1 MFHRLYDMK
10 GSVKGNIAMTISK
23 TFSGLNENALRYL
36 LPIWMSAYSG
46 VVLRLVFGCASFW
59 VTGMFTRRSA
69 VATTVRQKFR
79 MFALGAICV
88 FGYMFFLLEGL
99 TYTTPISSSIFISM
113 QPIWVFTICVIFLH
127 ERITGRKIAGILLG
141 LSGALVIILTQK
153 SSDVAS
159 DPFRGNMF
167 CLFSSV
173 LYSLYLVFEK
183 QMLARTDMVTVT
195 KWTFF
200 GGMCSS
206 LVMICFT
213 GWDAPVLNQHL
224 FSTPML
230 VLLFVLIFPTTVS
243 YFLIAIGLRNLSAT
257 VVALYGYLI
266 LVVAAL
272 VSYVLG
278 QDHFDW
284 WQMLAVVFIVFS
296 VYFVEISES
305 RENAKPLTGK

>member
-1 MFHRLYDMK
+1 M
-10 GSVKGNIAMTISK
+10 
-23 TFSGLNENALRYL
+23 
-36 LPIWMSAYSG
+36 
-46 VVLRLVFGCASFW
+46 
-59 VTGMFTRRSA
+59 
-69 VATTVRQKFR
+69 
-79 MFALGAICV
+79 
-88 FGYMFFLLEGL
+88 
-99 TYTTPISSSIFISM
+99 
-113 QPIWVFTICVIFLH
+113 
-127 ERITGRKIAGILLG
+127 
-141 LSGALVIILTQK
+141 
-153 SSDVAS
+153 AS

-213 GWDAPVLNQHL
+213 GWDAPVLSQHL

-284 WQMLAVVFIVFS
+284 WQMLAMVLIVFS